1 MLYNKS
7 TTFVIFS
14 FTKKEWKKSHRDLI
28 SRSEQ
33 QVQAPNCVYWCCL
46 ALPKQPKMQMQ
57 RLSFAHTSAIRAY
70 CQLYYCE
77 NYTIEYA
84 LSPVLV
90 SGAFLFSVTFEI
102 LHLYTTAAMYVVY
115 TTDSI
120 YTVACTVEIELHKRS
135 HISFFGQLDSQI
147 KVKENKKSQ

>member
-1 MLYNKS
+1 MTKNKNSYSS
-7 TTFVIFS
+7 T
-14 FTKKEWKKSHRDLI
+14 FT
-28 SRSEQ
+28 
-33 QVQAPNCVYWCCL
+33 
-46 ALPKQPKMQMQ
+46 M
-57 RLSFAHTSAIRAY
+57 
-70 CQLYYCE
+70 

-135 HISFFGQLDSQI
+135 HISFFGQLDLHF
-147 KVKENKKSQ
+147 